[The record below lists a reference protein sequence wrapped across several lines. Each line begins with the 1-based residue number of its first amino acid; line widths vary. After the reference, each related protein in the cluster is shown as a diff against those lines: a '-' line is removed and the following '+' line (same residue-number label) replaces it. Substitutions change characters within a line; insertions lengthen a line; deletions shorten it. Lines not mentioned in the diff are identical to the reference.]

1 MPESINP
8 QQLVNWFRHS
18 SPYINAHRGNT
29 FVVLFSGKAVNDRRF
44 PNLIHDIALLNSLG
58 IKLCLVH
65 GAREQI
71 ESLLQARRKKFTI
84 IDGLRVTD
92 ETTLDVVKQA
102 VGCVRMDIEAMLSM
116 GIANSPMAGARITVS
131 NGNFITARPVGI
143 KNGIDF
149 GHTGEVRRIDTQS
162 IRRNLDDNTIVLLSP
177 IGYSPTGEIF
187 NMSAEEVAT
196 SIAIQL
202 NADKIIYLEDKDEH
216 AESFFSH
223 HQLNAHEASS
233 LINTQPLLSTHLAN
247 ATYAIKNGVSRAHII
262 DREQDGSLLL
272 ELFTRDGVGVMI
284 TADSYDVVRQASIDD
299 IGGIL
304 ELIEPLEN
312 DGILVRRSREK
323 LETEIAHFTVL
334 ERDGTIIGCAAL
346 YPYPQEKLAELACLT
361 IHPDYQ
367 NAGRGDHLLLTIEKQ
382 LHNADIHKLF
392 VLTSRTAHWFRERG
406 FQATELAALPI
417 KKQALYNFQRKS
429 KVFIKTLRQN
439 LNKRT

>member
-71 ESLLQARRKKFTI
+71 QSLLQARHKKSKI
-84 IDGLRVTD
+84 VDGLRVTD
-92 ETTLDVVKQA
+92 EATLDVVKQA

-116 GIANSPMAGARITVS
+116 GIANSPMAGARIKVS
-131 NGNFITARPVGI
+131 SGNFITARPIGI

-187 NMSAEEVAT
+187 SMSAEEVAT
-196 SIAIQL
+196 SIAVQL
-202 NADKIIYLEDKDEH
+202 NADKIIYLEDQDEH
-216 AESFFSH
+216 TENFFAH
-223 HQLNAHEASS
+223 QQLNAHEASS
-233 LINTQPLLSTHLAN
+233 LINTQPPLSTHLAN

-323 LETEIAHFTVL
+323 LETEINHFTVL
-334 ERDGTIIGCAAL
+334 ERDGTIIGCTAL
-346 YPYPQEKLAELACLT
+346 YPYPQEKIAELACLT

-367 NAGRGDHLLLTIEKQ
+367 NEGRGDHLLTTIEKQ
-382 LHNADIHKLF
+382 LHNANIHKLF

-406 FQATELAALPI
+406 FQATEIAALPI
-417 KKQALYNFQRKS
+417 EKQGLYNFQRKS